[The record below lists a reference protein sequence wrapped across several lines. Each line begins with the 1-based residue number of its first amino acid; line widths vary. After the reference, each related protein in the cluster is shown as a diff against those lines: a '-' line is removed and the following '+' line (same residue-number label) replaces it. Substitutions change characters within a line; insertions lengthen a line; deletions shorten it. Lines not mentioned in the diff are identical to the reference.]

1 MVISVK
7 LYLRRSNA
15 ADNMQLE
22 IFDENNNAV
31 FRVFAANKSSKELI
45 KIFNVYNGINNAEEI
60 CKIRAVKLSSLK
72 INSVSSCNT
81 KFRILIMPKDNQIFA
96 RFYGVG
102 WHIRGS
108 IISGSYDIMDVDNS
122 VIAAVS
128 KNFSNNYTQIS
139 IFSEQKAILA
149 IASIVCLENIALDRN
164 PVLQIS

>member
-7 LYLRRSNA
+7 LYLKRSNSA
-15 ADNMQLE
+15 ENMQFE
-22 IFDENNNAV
+22 VFDENNNTILKIFTV
-31 FRVFAANKSSKELI
+31 NKSSKELI
-45 KIFNVYNGINNAEEI
+45 KIFNVDNDIDNSEEV

-72 INSVSSCNT
+72 IHNVSSCNI
-81 KFRILIMPKDNQIFA
+81 KFRILIMPKNNQIFA

-128 KNFSNNYTQIS
+128 KNFSNNYTQICV
-139 IFSEQKAILA
+139 FSEQKAVLVL
-149 IASIVCLENIALDRN
+149 ASIICLENIALDRK